1 MTSVP
6 RFGGFPA
13 GPLATTPVPSLFLSE
28 VLPRIDSLAELQV
41 TLQTFRLLARK
52 RGSPRYLTAAELLA
66 DPALVAGLR
75 LASIKEASDKEA
87 SDKEASE
94 ALAEGLRRAVERG
107 TLLEVVLERRSGS
120 AAEVVTRK
128 ESIYFVN
135 GPTGRQAVEDL
146 LAGRLDLGQEVAEVP
161 AVGPAP
167 ERPGI
172 YALYEQNVG
181 LLTPLIAEELAEA
194 ERIYPA
200 EWVEAAFRQAV
211 VYNRRSWKYVQRVL
225 ERWAVEGRQDE
236 EAGRRA
242 GRPGASAAHWGEGAG
257 RRGHGR

>member
-1 MTSVP
+1 MTSAP
-6 RFGGFPA
+6 RFAGFPV

-28 VLPRIDSLAELQV
+28 VLPRIDSLVELQV
-41 TLQTFRLLARK
+41 CLQTFRLLARK

-66 DPALVAGLR
+66 DPAVAACLR
-75 LASIKEASDKEA
+75 LASAKDPA
-87 SDKEASE
+87 E

-107 TLLEVVLERRSGS
+107 TLLEVLLERRDASD
-120 AAEVVTRK
+120 AAARK
-128 ESIYFVN
+128 EAIYLVN
-135 GPTGRQAVEDL
+135 GPAGRQAVEDL

-161 AVGPAP
+161 DAGPAP
-167 ERPGI
+167 DRPGI

-194 ERIYPA
+194 ERLYPA

-242 GRPGASAAHWGEGAG
+242 GRPGSSATRWGRGSG
-257 RRGHGR
+257 R

>member
-1 MTSVP
+1 MTSTP
-6 RFGGFPA
+6 RFAGFPV
-13 GPLATTPVPSLFLSE
+13 GPLATTPIPSLFFSE
-28 VLPRIDSLAELQV
+28 VLPRIDSVLELQV
-41 TLQTFRLLARK
+41 CLQVFRLLARK

-66 DPALVAGLR
+66 DPAVAAGLR
-75 LASIKEASDKEA
+75 LASGKAP
-87 SDKEASE
+87 SE

-107 TLLEVVLERRSGS
+107 TLLEVLLERR
-120 AAEVVTRK
+120 AADGAARK
-128 ESIYFVN
+128 EPIYLVN

-146 LAGRLDLGQEVAEVP
+146 LAGRLDLRQEVAEVP
-161 AVGPAP
+161 IDAGPAP
-167 ERPGI
+167 DRPGI

-194 ERIYPA
+194 ERLYPA

-211 VYNRRSWKYVQRVL
+211 VYNRRNWKYVQRVL

-242 GRPGASAAHWGEGAG
+242 GRPGATPTRWRESGSG
-257 RRGHGR
+257 RGYGR